1 MPRIKRI
8 EFVEGAD
15 HFMRAGGTRANLGE
29 PRPRL
34 MAMLTA
40 WTRERFAP

>member
-1 MPRIKRI
+1 
-8 EFVEGAD
+8 
-15 HFMRAGGTRANLGE
+15 MRAGGGKAHLGD

-34 MAMLTA
+34 MKVMTE

>member
-1 MPRIKRI
+1 MTDRHPNFIQSY
-8 EFVEGAD
+8 F
-15 HFMRAGGTRANLGE
+15 HGTKANLGD

-34 MAMLTA
+34 MKLLTN

>member
-1 MPRIKRI
+1 
-8 EFVEGAD
+8 
-15 HFMRAGGTRANLGE
+15 MRAGGIKSDQGD

-34 MAMLTA
+34 MSILAQ